1 MIFYTLIL
9 ASVLC
14 LFFWSELKAKQ
25 DGLVFYTNQNISR
38 RSVDWK
44 QEYEKEWHELSFSD
58 YLKNLR
64 TKQGLKLREVERL
77 TKISN
82 SYLSQIETGKRNPPH
97 PDILKKLAPIYEVSL
112 KELMEKAGYLEI
124 EDEISDFDEEKINRA
139 YKYVLDDPDFQ
150 FGARGS
156 LPESVSPQNAPREF
170 KLSIINLYEKAT
182 RTKILNLEN

>member
-1 MIFYTLIL
+1 M
-9 ASVLC
+9 A
-14 LFFWSELKAKQ
+14 
-25 DGLVFYTNQNISR
+25 
-38 RSVDWK
+38 
-44 QEYEKEWHELSFSD
+44 EKGNNMKRVNCNGVGDMSFSD

-124 EDEISDFDEEKINRA
+124 EDEISDYIH
-139 YKYVLDDPDFQ
+139 
-150 FGARGS
+150 
-156 LPESVSPQNAPREF
+156 REPTF
-170 KLSIINLYEKAT
+170 KGFIEFLRKKKWQGKKSN
-182 RTKILNLEN
+182 